1 MAAIIEG
8 LMSVIAELV
17 GMLASLIGKTV
28 EVLFKGI
35 IEVAKALGEL
45 LLGAG
50 KTLFSMLESAASSL
64 WDFLSNLS
72 MPSVNLDFV
81 TNIFGRKIDINI
93 FQWDATDL
101 LKDQSVSLVMQILKV
116 GQPQQSLATVLYVG
130 GKAGVEAGCKKY
142 ERSGNLS
149 KSIEVARREATVKA
163 TGQVIREIPNLTD
176 AGSPMANYVEGK
188 ICDKAADEAE
198 HELRR
203 ELSRSRVR

>member
-1 MAAIIEG
+1 
-8 LMSVIAELV
+8 
-17 GMLASLIGKTV
+17 
-28 EVLFKGI
+28 
-35 IEVAKALGEL
+35 VAKALGEL

-50 KTLFSMLESAASSL
+50 KALFSWLESATSSL

-93 FQWDATDL
+93 FQWDALDL
-101 LKDQSVSLVMQILKV
+101 LKDQAVNLVMQRLKV
-116 GQPQQSLATVLYVG
+116 GQPQKSLATVLYVG

-163 TGQVIREIPNLTD
+163 TGQVIREIPNLAD

-203 ELSRSRVR
+203 ELSRRRV